1 MVDAS
6 GQALLACDAV
16 ARDPAGKVTLYG
28 VFDRIWSAKF
38 PAVHPLFSIYW
49 RCLVPGQGLVQVS
62 ILKPHGSTLFEL
74 EPVET
79 REEKPQ
85 SMQGTYTL
93 GAFEFPIEGDYTLVL
108 KYNGRELLQSRLSL
122 VKKDNT

>member
-1 MVDAS
+1 MAEAY

-28 VFDRIWSAKF
+28 IFDRIWSPKF

-49 RCLVPGQGLVQVS
+49 RCHVPGPGRVS
-62 ILKPHGSTLFEL
+62 VIVLKPDGSPLVEV

-79 REEKPQ
+79 GKQEIHLI
-85 SMQGTYTL
+85 QGTQTL
-93 GAFEFPIEGDYTLVL
+93 GGIEFPVEGDYTLVL
-108 KYNGRELLQSRLSL
+108 RYNNSEILRSALHLTRRQTE
-122 VKKDNT
+122 